1 MDEKTKLKLRELT
14 IAALEEA
21 KKELTERQLLKERR
35 EIEKYIAALLKKVK
49 SEFTF
54 EDVKN
59 AIYNETETDDMT
71 KIIAMFDTGVGDELS
86 NILDVVTDAWNYFP
100 HKALGGKSPEEMLP

>member
-1 MDEKTKLKLRELT
+1 MEKLTKQ
-14 IAALEEA
+14 
-21 KKELTERQLLKERR
+21 QLLDERR
-35 EIEKYIAALLKKVK
+35 EIEKYIIALLKKVK
-49 SEFTF
+49 SDFTL
-54 EDVKN
+54 EDIKA